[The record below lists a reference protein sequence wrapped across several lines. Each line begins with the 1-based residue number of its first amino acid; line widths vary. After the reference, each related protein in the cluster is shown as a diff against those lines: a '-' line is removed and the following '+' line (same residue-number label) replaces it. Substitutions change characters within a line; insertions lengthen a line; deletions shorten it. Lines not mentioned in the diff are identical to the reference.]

1 VTGIIHHVEKEPDDD
16 EHIQLQLHLQ
26 FEDLLNDRN
35 RTGRQGCL
43 VLEPICQN
51 PLRDPYT
58 VKTLDSSRAPWVCH
72 PGWIPSRGYHNFP
85 YVGIDNRQGIGSGNR
100 VGITERGDSSLGLD
114 FTKVRGAHTVDLGS
128 MGIRLGYLT
137 NAVYASTNFGP
148 IFNFTLTMT
157 AEPDPTAPTSKTG
170 FGFASFLFGTG
181 SGGAFELAAQPAM
194 MKHFYGWYVRD
205 DWKGTRKLT
214 LNLGLRCDMQTAALE
229 GPTPMISAQC
239 C

>member
-1 VTGIIHHVEKEPDDD
+1 MHRRDRDNPPRREEPDDD

-58 VKTLDSSRAPWVCH
+58 LKTLDSSRAPWVCH

-114 FTKVRGAHTVDLGS
+114 FTKVRGAHTVDLGF
-128 MGIRLGYLT
+128 MRITLGSS
-137 NAVYASTNFGP
+137 VASNF
-148 IFNFTLTMT
+148 L
-157 AEPDPTAPTSKTG
+157 
-170 FGFASFLFGTG
+170 
-181 SGGAFELAAQPAM
+181 LAASWFSTHASM
-194 MKHFYGWYVRD
+194 
-205 DWKGTRKLT
+205 
-214 LNLGLRCDMQTAALE
+214 
-229 GPTPMISAQC
+229 
-239 C
+239 